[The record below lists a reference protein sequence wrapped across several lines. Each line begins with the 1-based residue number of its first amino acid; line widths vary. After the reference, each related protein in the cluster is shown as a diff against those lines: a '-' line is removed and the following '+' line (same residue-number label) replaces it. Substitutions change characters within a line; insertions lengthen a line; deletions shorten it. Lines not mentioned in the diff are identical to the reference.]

1 MRAVRPD
8 MAAVQCDRWA
18 AHGMQ
23 LLWPARAARNRM
35 QPRGTLGRCPA
46 GRSLADALLAVG
58 FYYRPTVRES
68 SAGDITPTITSRE
81 YVRLLSNATRMIIG
95 TTPQCSDT
103 YHPDVWDAAATSALV
118 RGLRR
123 QLRHR
128 PVDATANRM
137 LAIAELRAGNCK
149 AALRHLGIAV
159 NILLSPASRGCF
171 GDGLHARLELALLLP
186 LLIPLSLQ
194 LGRRA
199 PTARRLVST
208 VLSRIVGG

>member
-1 MRAVRPD
+1 
-8 MAAVQCDRWA
+8 
-18 AHGMQ
+18 
-23 LLWPARAARNRM
+23 
-35 QPRGTLGRCPA
+35 
-46 GRSLADALLAVG
+46 
-58 FYYRPTVRES
+58 
-68 SAGDITPTITSRE
+68 
-81 YVRLLSNATRMIIG
+81 MIIG

-118 RGLRR
+118 RDLRR

-128 PVDATANRM
+128 PFDATANRM

-159 NILLSPASRGCF
+159 NILLSPASRGCI